1 MSEESLHL
9 SDDPVAVLPQLSRRL
24 DDIRASRNAL
34 DEEVMRAELS
44 LNDFIASMDG
54 VGQRLRRMKAEPK
67 RPAPFYQPLPPP
79 VIAPPAAAGV
89 PAGMTL
95 DEFKSHMGTLLQ
107 GSLDAVSDKLSGKIQ
122 GMLRDVRGLSG
133 VARDVKLQEIKE
145 AAEYEMV
152 DFSSMYTHEKLQSN
166 LGEVGVEEKE
176 SKGIDANLERLRK
189 LRGLKPKT
197 GEK

>member
-1 MSEESLHL
+1 MSTNHL
-9 SDDPVAVLPQLSRRL
+9 DLTDDPVTALPLLAKRL
-24 DDIRASRNAL
+24 DDIRVSRNAL
-34 DEEVMRAELS
+34 DEDLMLAELS

-54 VGQRLRRMKAEPK
+54 VGKRLKRMKTEP
-67 RPAPFYQPLPPP
+67 RIPAPFYQPPPPP
-79 VIAPPAAAGV
+79 VIASPAAAAT

-95 DEFKSHMGTLLQ
+95 DEFKAHMGTLLQ

-152 DFSSMYTHEKLQSN
+152 DFSSMYSHEKLQSN
-166 LGEVGVEEKE
+166 LGDVGVEEKE

>member
-1 MSEESLHL
+1 MSTNHL
-9 SDDPVAVLPQLSRRL
+9 DLTDDPVTALPLLAKRL
-24 DDIRASRNAL
+24 DDIRVSRNAL
-34 DEEVMRAELS
+34 DEDLMLAELS

-54 VGQRLRRMKAEPK
+54 VGKRLKRMKTEP
-67 RPAPFYQPLPPP
+67 RIPAPFYQPPPPP
-79 VIAPPAAAGV
+79 VIASPAAAAT

-95 DEFKSHMGTLLQ
+95 DEFKAHMGTLLQ

-152 DFSSMYTHEKLQSN
+152 DFSSMYSHEKLQSN
-166 LGEVGVEEKE
+166 LGDVGVEEKE
-176 SKGIDANLERLRK
+176 SKGIDANLERLCK

>member
-1 MSEESLHL
+1 MSQEALNL
-9 SDDPVAVLPQLSRRL
+9 QDDPVAVLPQLSRRL

-34 DEEVMRAELS
+34 DEDVMRAELS

-54 VGQRLRRMKAEPK
+54 VGQRLRRMRAVPA
-67 RPAPFYQPLPPP
+67 RPAPFYQPPPPP
-79 VIAPPAAAGV
+79 VIVSPAAVAS

-95 DEFKSHMGTLLQ
+95 DEFKTHMGTLLQ

-133 VARDVKLQEIKE
+133 VARDVKMQEIKE

-152 DFSSMYTHEKLQSN
+152 DFSSMYAHEKLQSN

-189 LRGLKPKT
+189 LRGIKTKP